1 MMIAFFVV
9 PFLGCVIAVVY
20 LFLTTVLVPARE
32 ERFKAA
38 EQLRSFDVCKTEAFN
53 PADKQWVKGQ
63 ICQWWSGKGL
73 AGQGEDAA
81 LKAFNHVRLPP
92 NTCAAQA

>member
-1 MMIAFFVV
+1 MHAPGHSDFMIAFFVV
-9 PFLGCVIAVVY
+9 PFLGCVIAVEY
-20 LFLTTVLVPARE
+20 IFLTTVLV
-32 ERFKAA
+32 
-38 EQLRSFDVCKTEAFN
+38 Q
-53 PADKQWVKGQ
+53 GQ